1 MSTTAADTLTA
12 LKQPLESKE
21 LVLTIPGLAWQVPR
35 IEQAVNSI
43 EAAISE
49 SPTNVDAAVERHR
62 VEALGHDRAFDF
74 GQRYVVRAFEL
85 ALVVV
90 EGDERR
96 AVTDA
101 QARLIPLGLQAT
113 QLPFLQESSY
123 VETQALQA
131 TRDDVQAGLA
141 IVAQHAPRTIS
152 QLEGAINAGRALGK
166 SLDSAAKL
174 LAGSTAGNALF
185 EARRDALAVMAH
197 FRDTVSQLFPAGTPE
212 NNSLREQL
220 IGRYERLLAA
230 LLETAK
236 SNKSE
241 TPVTP
246 APTP

>member
-35 IEQAVNSI
+35 IEQAVGRI

-49 SPTNVDAAVERHR
+49 SPTNVEAAVERHR
-62 VEALGHDRAFDF
+62 VEALGHDRVFDIC
-74 GQRYVVRAFEL
+74 QRYIVRAFEL
-85 ALVVV
+85 TLVDVD
-90 EGDERR
+90 GAERR

-131 TRDDVQAGLA
+131 KRDDVQAGLA
-141 IVAQHAPRTIS
+141 IVAQHAPRVVS
-152 QLEGAINAGRALGK
+152 QLEKAIDAGRALGN
-166 SLDSAAKL
+166 SLDTAAKL
-174 LAGSTAGNALF
+174 LAGSTTGNALF
-185 EARRDALAVMAH
+185 EARRDGLTVMAH
-197 FRDTVSQLFPAGTPE
+197 FRETVSQLYPAGTPE
-212 NNSLREQL
+212 NDTLREQMV
-220 IGRYERLLAA
+220 GRYERLLAA
-230 LLETAK
+230 LVEAAK
-236 SNKSE
+236 AKSE

-246 APTP
+246 TPTP